1 VQSFLSLGR
10 LQIPIYGLFAAV
22 GLMCAM
28 ALGLRTARMARADR
42 DALWDTW
49 MVAVVSAFV
58 LSRALLVGENL
69 RLFLHSPMLVLE
81 LPSLTHPGEFMTAVI
96 VLLYLRH
103 RRMPLL
109 NVLDAVAPCV
119 ALLLAFLSLG
129 TFAEGTREGMPAS
142 VPWAVA
148 SLFGRV
154 HPVEIYAAIAWG
166 VLSGILLWVL
176 RRARTP
182 GETGAWGLAIGGLVL
197 FVIQFF
203 RLPGV
208 LYQNTLLDGYQLR
221 GLEMM
226 VAGGLLLSWLL
237 GIGAERSLLT
247 KDAGDA
253 V

>member
-10 LQIPIYGLFAAV
+10 LHIPVYGLFAAA

-28 ALGLRTARMARADR
+28 ALGLRTARLARVDR

-49 MVAVVSAFV
+49 LVAVISAFV

-69 RLFLHSPMLVLE
+69 RLFLHQPLLVLE
-81 LPSLTHPGEFMTAVI
+81 LPSLNHPGEFMTAVI
-96 VLLYLRH
+96 TLLYLK
-103 RRMPLL
+103 RRQMPLL
-109 NVLDAVAPCV
+109 NVLDAVAPSV
-119 ALLLAFLSLG
+119 ALLWASLSLG

-142 VPWAVA
+142 IPWAIA

-154 HPVEIYAAIAWG
+154 HPVEIYAAIADTLLCG
-166 VLSGILLWVL
+166 LLLWVL
-176 RRARTP
+176 RRARMP
-182 GETGAWGLAIGGLVL
+182 GQTGAWGLALGGLIL
-197 FVIQFF
+197 FVLQFF
-203 RLPGV
+203 RLPVV
-208 LYQNTLLDGYQLR
+208 LYSTSPLDGDQQR

-237 GIGAERSLLT
+237 GVGAQRQLPA
-247 KDAGDA
+247 KDSGDA

>member
-28 ALGLRTARMARADR
+28 ALGLRTARMARVDR
-42 DALWDTW
+42 DALWNTW
-49 MVAVVSAFV
+49 IVVVLSAFV
-58 LSRALLVGENL
+58 VSRALLVAENL
-69 RLFLHSPMLVLE
+69 RMFLHYPILVLE

-96 VLLYLRH
+96 TLLYLRH
-103 RRMPLL
+103 RQMPLL
-109 NVLDAVAPCV
+109 NLLDAVAPCV

-129 TFAEGTREGMPAS
+129 TFAEGTRDGMPAS

-154 HPVEIYAAIAWG
+154 HPVEIYAAIAWV
-166 VLSGILLWVL
+166 VLSGVLLWVL
-176 RRARTP
+176 RLARTP
-182 GETGAWGLAIGGLVL
+182 GETGAWGLALGGLLL
-197 FVIQFF
+197 FIIQFF
-203 RLPGV
+203 RLPVV
-208 LYQNTLLDGYQLR
+208 LYANTLLDGDEFR

-226 VAGGLLLSWLL
+226 VAGGLLLVWLL
-237 GIGAERSLLT
+237 GIGAQRALPA

>member
-10 LQIPIYGLFAAV
+10 LHIPIYGLFAAA

-28 ALGLRTARMARADR
+28 ALGLRTARLARVDR

-49 MVAVVSAFV
+49 IVIVLSAFV

-96 VLLYLRH
+96 TLLYLRH

-109 NVLDAVAPCV
+109 SVLDAVAPCV
-119 ALLLAFLSLG
+119 ALLLALLSLG
-129 TFAEGTREGMPAS
+129 TFAEGTREGMPVS

-154 HPVEIYAAIAWG
+154 HPVEIYAAIAWAMLCG
-166 VLSGILLWVL
+166 VLLLIL
-176 RRARTP
+176 RRARIP
-182 GETGAWGLAIGGLVL
+182 GETGAWGLALGGLLL
-197 FVIQFF
+197 FVLQFF
-203 RLPGV
+203 RLPV
-208 LYQNTLLDGYQLR
+208 ALYANSLLDGYQLR

-237 GIGAERSLLT
+237 GIGAQPPLQT

>member
-1 VQSFLSLGR
+1 MQSFLSLGR
-10 LQIPIYGLFAAV
+10 LHIPIFGLFAAV

-28 ALGLRTARMARADR
+28 ALGLRTARLARVDR

-49 MVAVVSAFV
+49 IVMVISAFV

-81 LPSLTHPGEFMTAVI
+81 LPSLTRPGEFMTAVI
-96 VLLYLRH
+96 TLLYLRH

-119 ALLLAFLSLG
+119 ALLWAFLG
-129 TFAEGTREGMPAS
+129 VGAFAEGTREGMPTS

-154 HPVEIYAAIAWG
+154 HPVEIYAAIAWAFFCG
-166 VLSGILLWVL
+166 VLLWIL

-182 GETGAWGLAIGGLVL
+182 GMTGAWGLSLGGLVL
-197 FVIQFF
+197 FLIQFF
-203 RLPGV
+203 GLPVV
-208 LYQNTLLDGYQLR
+208 LYATTLLDGDELR

-237 GIGAERSLLT
+237 GVGAQRQLLA